1 MLPRAIRDR
10 LQQPPIYLNSFA
22 LTPGITKG
30 DLMAEFLSDHLAD
43 VINQLTAF
51 RNTVDS
57 GKRRN
62 LLNALRQAQQEAKDK
77 GIKISLD
84 AAPAIVAAQIGQLQA
99 GDAVAE
105 AMGIREI
112 PGTGDYEYLD
122 HRWIE
127 SALNYYQTGANG
139 RVKFPTASA
148 TVNPLKDLRDENGI
162 TRIAIAGDWGTGVDP
177 ADQYPYATA
186 LAVAAQMKTKEPHY
200 TIHLGDV
207 YYSGLESE
215 ETKKFVGCWPA
226 GKFGSYTLNS
236 NHEMYCG
243 GKGYFNVLLADPMF
257 RGSQEGLSYFALTNE
272 DWLIV
277 GLDSAYFAYYQS
289 LLYEEGALF
298 EPDAQKQPDGMVQSQ
313 WLAGLLKEHG
323 HKRVIIL
330 THHDGFDVQ
339 PITGKLSRKPL
350 YQQVTA
356 QMANV
361 RDWWWY
367 WGHVHGVI
375 AYERIFFDNNAAVT
389 PRCIGHGAIPYLPF
403 PPDLSH
409 LGDGTVRVQWV
420 ETDLARNGGDSRRA
434 PNGYLL
440 LTLKGAELHEELYD
454 ELGRKRWA
462 NF

>member
-1 MLPRAIRDR
+1 
-10 LQQPPIYLNSFA
+10 
-22 LTPGITKG
+22 
-30 DLMAEFLSDHLAD
+30 MAAFLSDHLSN
-43 VINQLTAF
+43 VISQLTTF

-57 GKRRN
+57 DKRRN
-62 LLNALRQAQQEAKDK
+62 LLTALRQAQQEAKEK
-77 GIKISLD
+77 GITIAAD
-84 AAPAIVAAQIGQLQA
+84 ASPEVVAAKIGQLQA

-112 PGTGDYEYLD
+112 AGTGDYEYFD
-122 HRWIE
+122 RHWIE
-127 SALNYYQTGANG
+127 SALNYYETGKN
-139 RVKFPTASA
+139 REPFPTAA
-148 TVNPLKDLRDENGI
+148 KKNVNPVKQLINESEI
-162 TRIAIAGDWGTGVDP
+162 RIAIAGDWGTGTDP
-177 ADQYPYATA
+177 AAKYPYA
-186 LAVAAQMKTKEPHY
+186 VAGKVAELMADQKPHY

-207 YYSGLESE
+207 YYSGLEIE
-215 ETKKFVGCWPA
+215 ETNKFVGRWPRGSA
-226 GKFGSYTLNS
+226 GSYTLNS

-243 GKGYFNVLLADPMF
+243 GKGYFNVLLTNEMF
-257 RGSQEGLSYFALTNE
+257 KAQQGLSYFALTN
-272 DWLIV
+272 DSWLIV

-289 LLYEEGALF
+289 LLYEQGALF
-298 EPDAQKQPDGMVQSQ
+298 EPDAKKQPDGLVQSD
-313 WLAGLLKEHG
+313 WLTGLLKEHA

-339 PITGKLSRKPL
+339 PVTGKVSRKPL

-356 QMANV
+356 QMASV
-361 RDWWWY
+361 HDWWWY

-403 PPDLSH
+403 PPDLSR

-434 PNGYLL
+434 PNGF
-440 LTLKGAELHEELYD
+440 LTLTLRGAELHEQLFD
-454 ELGRKRWA
+454 ELGRTRWS

>member
-1 MLPRAIRDR
+1 
-10 LQQPPIYLNSFA
+10 
-22 LTPGITKG
+22 
-30 DLMAEFLSDHLAD
+30 MAAFLSDHLSN
-43 VINQLTAF
+43 VISQLTTF

-57 GKRRN
+57 DKRRN
-62 LLNALRQAQQEAKDK
+62 LLTALRQAQQEAKEK
-77 GIKISLD
+77 GITIAPD
-84 AAPAIVAAQIGQLQA
+84 ASPEVVAAKIGQLQA

-112 PGTGDYEYLD
+112 AGTGDYEYFD
-122 HRWIE
+122 RHWIE
-127 SALNYYQTGANG
+127 SALNYQHTGKN
-139 RVKFPTASA
+139 RVIFPTAA
-148 TVNPLKDLRDENGI
+148 EKKVNPVKQLVNKKEI
-162 TRIAIAGDWGTGVDP
+162 RIAIAGDWGTGTDP
-177 ADQYPYATA
+177 GDKYPYAVA
-186 LAVAAQMKTKEPHY
+186 GKVAKLMAAQQPDY

-215 ETKKFVGCWPA
+215 ETAKFVGRWPRGA
-226 GKFGSYTLNS
+226 VGSYTLNS

-243 GKGYFNVLLADPMF
+243 GKGYFNVLLANEMF
-257 RGSQEGLSYFALTNE
+257 AAQQGLSYFALTN
-272 DWLIV
+272 DHWLIV

-289 LLYEEGALF
+289 LLYEQGALF
-298 EPDAQKQPDGMVQSQ
+298 EPDEQKQPDGMVQSE
-313 WLAGLLKEHG
+313 WLTGLLKDQAD
-323 HKRVIIL
+323 KRVIIL
-330 THHDGFDVQ
+330 THHDGFDVH
-339 PITGKLSRKPL
+339 PVTGKLTRKPL
-350 YQQVTA
+350 YQQMTA

-361 RDWWWY
+361 HDWWWY

-420 ETDLARNGGDSRRA
+420 ETDLARSGGDSRRA

-440 LTLKGAELHEELYD
+440 LTIAGAELREQLFD
-454 ELGRKRWA
+454 ELGRARWS

>member
-1 MLPRAIRDR
+1 
-10 LQQPPIYLNSFA
+10 
-22 LTPGITKG
+22 
-30 DLMAEFLSDHLAD
+30 MAAFLSDHLAS
-43 VINQLTAF
+43 VISQLSAF

-57 GKRRN
+57 DKRRN
-62 LLNALRQAQQEAKDK
+62 LLTALRQAQQEAQDK
-77 GIKISLD
+77 GVTISPSASP
-84 AAPAIVAAQIGQLQA
+84 AAVAAQIGQLQA

-112 PGTGDYEYLD
+112 AGTGDYEYFD
-122 HRWIE
+122 RHWIE
-127 SALNYYQTGANG
+127 SALNYYQTGKN
-139 RVKFPTASA
+139 RVPFPTAKGS
-148 TVNPLKDLRDENGI
+148 VNPVKRLVAEDQI
-162 TRIAIAGDWGTGVDP
+162 RIAIAGDWGTGTDP
-177 ADQYPYATA
+177 ATAYPYAIA
-186 LAVAAQMKTKEPHY
+186 GAVAAQMADHKPHY

-207 YYSGLESE
+207 YYSGLETE
-215 ETKKFVGCWPA
+215 EAQKFVGRWPRGSVA
-226 GKFGSYTLNS
+226 SYTLNS

-243 GKGYFNVLLADPMF
+243 GKGYFNVLLANEMF
-257 RGSQEGLSYFALTNE
+257 KEQQGLSYFALTN
-272 DWLIV
+272 DLWLII

-289 LLYEEGALF
+289 LLYEDGALF
-298 EPDAQKQPDGMVQSQ
+298 EPDTQKQPDGMVQSQ
-313 WLAGLLKEHG
+313 WLTEVLKANPN
-323 HKRVIIL
+323 KRVIIL

-339 PITGKLSRKPL
+339 PISGTLTRKPL

-361 RDWWWY
+361 KDWWWY

-375 AYERIFFDNNAAVT
+375 AYERIFFDNNNAVT

-440 LTLKGAELHEELYD
+440 LTLSGAEIHEELFD
-454 ELGRKRWA
+454 ERGRSRWS

>member
-1 MLPRAIRDR
+1 
-10 LQQPPIYLNSFA
+10 
-22 LTPGITKG
+22 
-30 DLMAEFLSDHLAD
+30 MAAFLSDHLSN
-43 VINQLTAF
+43 VISQLTTF

-57 GKRRN
+57 DKRRN
-62 LLNALRQAQQEAKDK
+62 LLTALRQAEQEAKEK
-77 GIKISLD
+77 GITISASASP
-84 AAPAIVAAQIGQLQA
+84 AAVAAQIGQLEA

-112 PGTGDYEYLD
+112 AGTADYEYFD
-122 HRWIE
+122 RHWIE
-127 SALNYYQTGANG
+127 SALNYYQTGKN
-139 RVKFPTASA
+139 RVPFPTAKGA
-148 TVNPLKDLRDENGI
+148 VNPLKQLVNEREI
-162 TRIAIAGDWGTGVDP
+162 RIAIAGDWGTGTDPVDK
-177 ADQYPYATA
+177 YPYA
-186 LAVAAQMKTKEPHY
+186 VAGKIAKLMADQKPHY

-215 ETKKFVGCWPA
+215 ETAKFVGRWP
-226 GKFGSYTLNS
+226 GGSIGSYTLNS

-243 GKGYFNVLLADPMF
+243 GKGYFNVLLANEMF
-257 RGSQEGLSYFALTNE
+257 KAQQGLSYFALTN
-272 DWLIV
+272 DSWLIV

-289 LLYEEGALF
+289 LLYEQGTLF
-298 EPDAQKQPDGMVQSQ
+298 EPDAGKQPDGMVQSQ
-313 WLAGLLKEHG
+313 WLAGLLKENA

-339 PITGKLSRKPL
+339 PVTGKVSRKPL

-356 QMANV
+356 QMATV
-361 RDWWWY
+361 HDWWWY

-389 PRCIGHGAIPYLPF
+389 ARCIGHGAIPYLPF

-420 ETDLARNGGDSRRA
+420 ETDLARNGGDLRRA

-440 LTLKGAELHEELYD
+440 LTLTGAELHEQLFD
-454 ELGRKRWA
+454 ELGRTRWS